1 MTDLLTIDREAP
13 TATPATTLLLAG
25 LEPQAPDALLG
36 LIGLFRADT
45 RPGKIDLGV
54 GIYRDQAGAT
64 PVMRAVKVAEAKLLA
79 EQTTKA
85 YLGPEGDALYTDL
98 LARIVF
104 GDDLAASDR
113 LTGVQ
118 TPGGTGALRLGAEL
132 VRRAQPDATIWIG
145 HPTWPNHAPI
155 FGEAGLVVRTHRFFD
170 PRTGSI
176 DFDGMMADLAA
187 ARAGDVLLL
196 HGCCH
201 NPTGASFSDAQWD
214 EIVQL
219 CATRGLLPFI
229 DLAYQGLGD
238 GLEQDAHATRLL
250 LERLPNA
257 LVAYSCDKN
266 FGLYRDRVGALWG
279 LGENAAVTNLIHGNM
294 LSLARSLWSMPPD
307 HGAAIVRTILQSPDL
322 RADWIAELDYMRT
335 RINALRSGLATAHPA
350 LAPIA
355 HQRGMFAMLPISPA
369 AVIALREA
377 HGIYMAGNGRINIA
391 GLRLDTI
398 PTFIAGL
405 SPHLPV
411 A

>member
-1 MTDLLTIDREAP
+1 MLIMDRDA
-13 TATPATTLLLAG
+13 PATISLFAG
-25 LEPQAPDALLG
+25 LEPQASDALLG

-45 RPGKIDLGV
+45 RSGKIDLGV
-54 GIYRDQAGAT
+54 GIYRDRAGAT
-64 PVMRAVKVAEAKLLA
+64 PVMRAVKEAEVKLLA
-79 EQTTKA
+79 EQTSKA
-85 YLGPEGDALYTDL
+85 YLGPEGDALSTDL

-104 GDDLAASDR
+104 GENLAASDR
-113 LTGVQ
+113 LTGIQ

-132 VRRAQPDATIWIG
+132 VRRARPDATVWIG

-155 FGEAGLVVRTHRFFD
+155 FREAGLAVLTHRFFESQ
-170 PRTGSI
+170 TGSL

-201 NPTGASFSDAQWD
+201 NPTGASFTAAQWD
-214 EIVQL
+214 EIAAL

-238 GLEQDAHATRLL
+238 GLEQDADATRLL

-279 LGENAAVTNLIHGNM
+279 LGESAAITTLMHGNM

-307 HGAAIVRTILQSPDL
+307 HGAAIVRIILQSPDL
-322 RADWIAELDYMRT
+322 RTDWRAELEQMRT
-335 RINALRSGLATAHPA
+335 RINALRGALAAAHPA

-355 HQRGMFAMLPISPA
+355 HQRGMFAMLSITRA
-369 AVIALREA
+369 AVIALRET

-405 SPHLPV
+405 TPHLPIV
-411 A
+411 